1 MHPRLRPSLSFQI
14 ALALVFGVAIG
25 AAVGGS
31 KAFSPLA
38 GLLEQA
44 CGLVGFLALGWLR
57 ALAVPLI
64 VSSTV
69 LGGVG
74 LEPMRSMGKLAGKT
88 LQWIVLTSL
97 LAVAVAVGV
106 ALLAGSNLAPE
117 VRLAGQD
124 NFPRWQDAY
133 YWTGGWL
140 GLVLVSLAFGYY
152 RNQIEEGRGR
162 MFTRF
167 CQGIEEMLIPILR
180 WTRACS
186 ALGIF
191 FLTIPATAMCVSLVR
206 MFPEDRTASFQP
218 FYVDGLLTLLATLA
232 VYTLA
237 LSLLVWWKARVNP
250 WRLVPSL
257 LPAILIAA
265 SGQSLEAALPL
276 TMDALRRRAGV
287 SNRVASVTLPLC
299 AALHRDG
306 MALGWASVV
315 LCVGRS
321 SSTFVHWTTL
331 SYTVL
336 AAVVVGCGLGALSG
350 KSGLV
355 PLLFLGVANVF
366 YVNDFPIVLGAVIAS
381 LGGAVSVFSHAC
393 AAVIIA
399 RGEGEYWVPGPP
411 PNPDELQ
418 ELKNDLETAEG

>member
-1 MHPRLRPSLSFQI
+1 MHQRPRPSLSFQI

-25 AAVGGS
+25 AVIDGS

-38 GLLEQA
+38 SLFEQA

-64 VSSTV
+64 VSSIV

-74 LEPMRSMGKLAGKT
+74 LEPMRSMGKLARKT
-88 LQWIVLTSL
+88 LQWIVFTSL

-106 ALLAGSNLAPE
+106 ASLAAANSTPRFHLT
-117 VRLAGQD
+117 GQGD
-124 NFPRWQDAY
+124 SPHWENPFYPM
-133 YWTGGWL
+133 GGWL
-140 GLVLVSLAFGYY
+140 GLVLVSLACGYY

-162 MFTRF
+162 MLTRL
-167 CQGIEEMLIPILR
+167 CQGVEEMLIPLLR
-180 WTRACS
+180 WTRAFS
-186 ALGIF
+186 APGIF
-191 FLTIPATAMCVSLVR
+191 FLMIPTTVTCISLGRMLPMNWPALFYPLYVR
-206 MFPEDRTASFQP
+206 SLF
-218 FYVDGLLTLLATLA
+218 VLLATLT
-232 VYTLA
+232 VYILA
-237 LSLLVWWKARVNP
+237 LSLVIWWKTRVNP
-250 WRLVPSL
+250 WRLVSAL
-257 LPAILIAA
+257 LPAMLIAA

-299 AALHRDG
+299 AVLHRDG
-306 MALGWASVV
+306 MALGWTSVV
-315 LCVGRS
+315 L
-321 SSTFVHWTTL
+321 STSLTSGGNVHWATL
-331 SYTVL
+331 TYTVL
-336 AAVVVGCGLGALSG
+336 AAVLVSCGLGALSG
-350 KSGLV
+350 RSGLV

-366 YVNDFPIVLGAVIAS
+366 YVSDFPLVLGAVIAS

-411 PNPDELQ
+411 PSPDELQ
-418 ELKNDLETAEG
+418 GLKNDLEIAEG